1 LLVQIKIEN
10 RKEPAKALEIIDK
23 NITNLKEKVECLQ
36 LYAPKLFKAI
46 VQAKGG
52 SNPQGLLLG
61 SSSLFDLN
69 KSTLVEQLQALVRNI
84 VGALIEHKKVRR
96 FVSEQYRGYEL
107 KDKQK
112 IRIEDLLQ
120 IFVDDINQMKEF
132 LYFVIETYGEQNA
145 AQLKDL
151 TSLNLN
157 HRLLECYLYLNQ
169 NN

>member
-1 LLVQIKIEN
+1 
-10 RKEPAKALEIIDK
+10 
-23 NITNLKEKVECLQ
+23 
-36 LYAPKLFKAI
+36 
-46 VQAKGG
+46 
-52 SNPQGLLLG
+52 
-61 SSSLFDLN
+61 
-69 KSTLVEQLQALVRNI
+69 
-84 VGALIEHKKVRR
+84 LIEHKKIRR

-132 LYFVIETYGEQNA
+132 LYFVIETYGEQNQ

-151 TSLNLN
+151 TQLNLY